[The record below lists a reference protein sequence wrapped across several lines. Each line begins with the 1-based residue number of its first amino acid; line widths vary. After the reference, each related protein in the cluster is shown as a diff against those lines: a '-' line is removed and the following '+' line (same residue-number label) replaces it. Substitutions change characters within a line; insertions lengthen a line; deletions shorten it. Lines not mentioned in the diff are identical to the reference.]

1 MEEGTKDAGKKNSIS
16 EIKIK
21 QERLFEPM
29 MILYPEVKYLSNTII
44 DIKM

>member
-1 MEEGTKDAGKKNSIS
+1 MEEGTKDAGKENSIS

-21 QERLFEPM
+21 QERLFGSM
-29 MILYPEVKYLSNTII
+29 MILYPEMKYLSNTII